1 MKILRFDSVG
11 GASGDMILAAMADLG
26 ADIALLRSHLA
37 SLGAGAC
44 KVEVTSVADQ
54 GLHGMRVDVQVDAGA
69 PRQHRHL
76 KDILASIKSN
86 SVPEP
91 VKELS
96 ASVFTRLA
104 EAEGHVHGIAPEK
117 VHFHEAGAVDSVV
130 DVVGAC
136 LFLHSLGIDA
146 VDVGP
151 LPLGAGTV
159 QCEHGI
165 LPVPAPATVELL
177 AGHPVIRTTEPVE
190 LVTPTGAAI
199 LMTWKEKKPLGP
211 VAETAC
217 ARIVRAG
224 CGFGHREIPGRPN
237 ILRAILLETTGA
249 VAGASHTAGDSCLVL
264 ECNLDDTVPELL
276 GSLAQKLMDQ
286 GALDAFTTAVQMKKQ
301 RPGTLLTVLCR
312 AEDRDRFLDL
322 VFRESTTFGI
332 REYFTSRTVLER
344 RHEQVET
351 AYGAIR
357 IKIGRWKGEDITRA
371 PEYEDCVRCARE
383 HNVSVRVV
391 YEAAMQARTSIR

>member
-26 ADIALLRSHLA
+26 ADVALLRSHLA

-44 KVEVTSVADQ
+44 KIEVVPVADR
-54 GLHGMRVDVQVDAGA
+54 GLNGVRVSVQVPDDASHH
-69 PRQHRHL
+69 HRRL
-76 KDILASIKSN
+76 KDILALVKASSL
-86 SVPEP
+86 PEP

-96 ASVFTRLA
+96 ADVFTRLA
-104 EAEGHVHGIAPEK
+104 AAEGRVHRISPEE
-117 VHFHEAGAVDSVV
+117 VHFHEVGAVDSMV

-136 LFLHSLGIDA
+136 LFLHSLGVDS

-151 LPLGAGTV
+151 LPLGSGTV

-177 AGHPVIRTTEPVE
+177 AGHDVVRTTEPFE

-199 LMTWKEKKPLGP
+199 LTTWKEKKPLEPAAGS
-211 VAETAC
+211 AC
-217 ARIVRAG
+217 ARIIRAG
-224 CGFGHREIPGRPN
+224 CGFGHRKLSGRPN
-237 ILRAILLETTGA
+237 MLRAILLETCGGEA
-249 VAGASHTAGDSCLVL
+249 ASGDSCLVL

-286 GALDAFTTAVQMKKQ
+286 GALDAFTTSVQMKKQ

-312 AEDRDRFLDL
+312 AGDRDRFLDL

-391 YEAAMQARTSIR
+391 YEAATQART